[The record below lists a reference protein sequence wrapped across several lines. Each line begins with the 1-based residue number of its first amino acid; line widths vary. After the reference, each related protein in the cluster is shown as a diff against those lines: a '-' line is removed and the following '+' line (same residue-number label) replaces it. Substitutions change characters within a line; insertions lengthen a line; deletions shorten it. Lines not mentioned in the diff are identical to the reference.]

1 MATKTVRLFSFHAR
15 PPTAGPRDT
24 IFASPSYP
32 TYLQPCVFRR
42 SHQDSEAPNSLRLL
56 RSRRHRPRRR
66 TADKRDE
73 LAPLH

>member
-1 MATKTVRLFSFHAR
+1 MRDRQQQARATRFSLHRA
-15 PPTAGPRDT
+15 
-24 IFASPSYP
+24 YP